1 MNFSLHLFNPHF
13 LILLATLLNKNKE
26 IGIVLLAAGNSSR
39 LGQNKLKYIHNGTTM
54 LEKTIQAGIDSKA
67 TNLVVVTGANQ
78 IENEFLIQKTSV
90 DTVWNENW
98 KKGIGSSIKCGLQQ
112 IIEKHAELNAVIIS
126 VCDQPYLTSEV
137 FDQLISAYTNSN
149 KKIIASTYN
158 NLLGVPV
165 LYDQSLFDE
174 LLKIP
179 DEHGAKK
186 YIVDQAEK
194 EILDTIPFPKGEI
207 DIDTNE
213 DLKNLTPT

>member
-1 MNFSLHLFNPHF
+1 ML
-13 LILLATLLNKNKE
+13 
-26 IGIVLLAAGNSSR
+26 
-39 LGQNKLKYIHNGTTM
+39 QN
-54 LEKTIQAGIDSKA
+54 AIDEAINSKA
-67 TNLVVVTGANQ
+67 TEIVLVQGANHE
-78 IENEFLIQKTSV
+78 ENKFQLTGNNTYIV
-90 DTVWNENW
+90 LNENW
-98 KKGIGSSIKCGLQQ
+98 DKGIGSSIKCGLQHILQ
-112 IIEKHAELNAVIIS
+112 KQADLNAVIIS

-137 FDQLISAYTNSN
+137 FDHLISAFTNSN

-158 NLLGVPV
+158 DLLGVPV

-194 EILDTIPFPKGEI
+194 DILHSIPFPKGEI
-207 DIDTNE
+207 DIDTIE